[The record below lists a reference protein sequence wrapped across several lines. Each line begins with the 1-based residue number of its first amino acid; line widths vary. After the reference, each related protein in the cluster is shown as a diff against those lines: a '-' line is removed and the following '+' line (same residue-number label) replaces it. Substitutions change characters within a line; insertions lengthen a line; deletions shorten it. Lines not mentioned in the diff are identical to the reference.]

1 MLSQILKKVNCDF
14 LSPAMR
20 RNYKLNKLKIGLIV
34 VYLTGPEDQISWSLS
49 TYVHICKVICSD
61 LN

>member
-1 MLSQILKKVNCDF
+1 
-14 LSPAMR
+14 MR

-61 LN
+61 LNWSVIYWKIECN